1 MAFFTKKDKKN
12 TMNQGISETSKEK
25 DPYEK
30 KDLKKVLGPEGSLI
44 YFMTKAGQVII
55 LNIIWLLTC
64 IPIFTIGT
72 ATTSFYYAMMKNIRR
87 NRSYPVVEYFASFKR
102 TFASGSILTVCL
114 GIWLFLLYYLYELAM
129 VQPVE
134 TGTFLSRIYLVL
146 GVLTLAVAI
155 YLFPV
160 LSRFTMKLTSMVKLA
175 FVMAIR
181 YIGYTV
187 LMMAGTGILIWL
199 WIFYLPMPTI
209 FFLPGAW
216 CFVCTFMIEKALR
229 KYMPAPAEDE
239 DAWYYE

>member
-1 MAFFTKKDKKN
+1 MSLFDKKDKKEPFK
-12 TMNQGISETSKEK
+12 QKKAEAAKEK

-30 KDLKKVLGPEGSLI
+30 KDWKKLLGPEGNI
-44 YFMTKAGQVII
+44 VYFMTKAGQVII

-87 NRSYPVVEYFASFKR
+87 NRSYPIVEYFASFKR
-102 TFASGSILTVCL
+102 TFISGSILTLCI
-114 GIWLFLLYYLYELAM
+114 GIWLFLLYHLYEIAM
-129 VQPVE
+129 IQPVE
-134 TGTFLSRIYLVL
+134 TSVFLSRIYLVL
-146 GVLTLAVAI
+146 AILTLAVAI

-181 YIGYTV
+181 YIGFTIII
-187 LMMAGTGILIWL
+187 LIGTGLLVWV
-199 WIFYLPMPTI
+199 WMFHLPIPTI
-209 FFLPGAW
+209 LFLPGAW